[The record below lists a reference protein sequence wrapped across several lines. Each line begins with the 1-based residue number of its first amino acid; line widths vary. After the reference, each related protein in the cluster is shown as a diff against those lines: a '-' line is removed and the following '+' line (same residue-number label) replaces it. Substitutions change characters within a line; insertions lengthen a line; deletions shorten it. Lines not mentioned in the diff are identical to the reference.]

1 MTTSNGSKGGTDR
14 GVEDIEKYISELE
27 YVKDEGI
34 RKKLGVVVD
43 SAVKK
48 LLKNHEATKDEVPRE
63 IFVSLSNGGGRIDM
77 TVWLFTKSLI
87 VRIRNPIDKER
98 IQYEMARFENAVDWI
113 RINTRRFDL
122 EQTHDD
128 SEFDLEFSTMD
139 GLSHELSASGDGC
152 RKLMELYEKQF
163 LPNFKM
169 RTGD

>member
-1 MTTSNGSKGGTDR
+1 MTTPEGSKSVTDR
-14 GVEDIEKYISELE
+14 GAEDIEKYISELE
-27 YVKDEGI
+27 YVKDKGI
-34 RKKLGVVVD
+34 RGKLGAVVD

-48 LLKNHEATKDEVPRE
+48 LLRSHEAMKGEVPQE
-63 IFVSLSNGGGRIDM
+63 IFVSVSNGGGRIDF

-87 VRIRNPIDKER
+87 VQIRNPIDKER
-98 IQYEMARFENAVDWI
+98 IQYEMARFEKAVDWI

-139 GLSHELSASGDGC
+139 GLSHELSASGAGC

-169 RTGD
+169 GTSE